1 MLDGVL
7 YVAQGRRYLEAAVAS
22 ARSVRVAMPAVGIG
36 IATNEPAPDGFDETI
51 PLTEPDGYRAKIL
64 GMIASPFDRTLFLDV
79 DTFVAADVS
88 ELFRVLDVFDVA
100 AAHSPLRVT
109 LPLEDV
115 PDAFP
120 ELNTGVIAFRRKERV
135 GRLLQ
140 TWLDEYGRLAPLKPR
155 SKDQLSFR
163 RALYSATDVRL
174 AVLPTEFNLRF
185 WKAGYY
191 NQLVRILHGWGD
203 PDTHRAV
210 AAALNEPVT
219 SHRYRGFFNGYAVL
233 DKHGAVAGRFPKKPK
248 PTRVESE
255 ERRGPG

>member
-1 MLDGVL
+1 MVDGVL
-7 YVAQGRRYLEAAVAS
+7 YVAQGDRYLEAAVES
-22 ARSVRVAMPAVGIG
+22 ARSVRANMPAVRIA
-36 IATNEPAPDGFDETI
+36 IATGEPAPDGFDVTI
-51 PLTEPDGYRAKIL
+51 PLTEPDGFRAKIL

-88 ELFRVLDVFDVA
+88 ELFSVLDTFDVA

-120 ELNTGVIAFRRKERV
+120 ELNTGVIAFRRKECV
-135 GRLLQ
+135 ERLLR
-140 TWLDEYGRLAPLKPR
+140 TWLDEYRRLTPLMPR
-155 SKDQLSFR
+155 AKDQLSFR
-163 RALYSATDVRL
+163 RAMYLATDVRL

-191 NQLVRILHGWGD
+191 NQRVRILHGWGD
-203 PDTHRAV
+203 PDTYRAV
-210 AAALNEPVT
+210 AAELNEPVT
-219 SHRYRGFFNGYAVL
+219 SRRYRGFFTGYARL

-248 PTRVESE
+248 RIKPEAQREA
-255 ERRGPG
+255 G